1 MRRDILAAFREKG
14 DEHTVA
20 RRPKP
25 PGADNASGTSLSHV
39 ITLVRATVPPMHPA
53 GRPFV
58 LGPLAVAALGYR
70 RPWLRR
76 AALVGAGACAAFFR
90 NPTRVPPTRPGVV
103 VAPADGEVALVD
115 EAAPPAELGLGSTP
129 LPRVSIFLSVLDVHT
144 QRAPVTGT
152 VEKIA
157 YQPGKFLSADLPE
170 ASDANERNSMLL
182 RTPSG
187 AKLAVVQIAGL
198 IARRIVCEVAEGSVV
213 GVGETYGL
221 IRFGSRVDTYFPAG
235 TKLLMTPGQRTIGAE
250 TVIAEL
256 Q

>member
-1 MRRDILAAFREKG
+1 M
-14 DEHTVA
+14 A

-25 PGADNASGTSLSHV
+25 PGAESASGFSLSHV
-39 ITLVRATVPPMHPA
+39 ITLVRNTVPPMHPA
-53 GRPFV
+53 GLPFV
-58 LGPLAVAALGYR
+58 LGPLAVAGLGYR

-76 AALVGAGACAAFFR
+76 AGLIGAGACATFFR
-90 NPTRVPPTRPGVV
+90 NPVRVPPTRPGVV

-115 EAAPPAELGLGSTP
+115 EAAPPAELGMGTEP

-157 YQPGKFLSADLPE
+157 YRSGKFLSADLPE
-170 ASDANERNSMLL
+170 ASEANERNSMLL
-182 RTPSG
+182 RTASG
-187 AKLAVVQIAGL
+187 QKIAVVQIAGL
-198 IARRIVCEVAEGSVV
+198 IARRIVCQVGEGSVIAA
-213 GVGETYGL
+213 GETYGL